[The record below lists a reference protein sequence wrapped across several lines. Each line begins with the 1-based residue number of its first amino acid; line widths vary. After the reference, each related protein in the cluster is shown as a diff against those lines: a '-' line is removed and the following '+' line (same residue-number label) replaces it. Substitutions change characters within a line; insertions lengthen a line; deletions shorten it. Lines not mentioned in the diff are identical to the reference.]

1 MANKQQQLKLNEK
14 DTLTDM
20 LMAEKAMVKMYST
33 ALTEA
38 SGKSVRSVLKSGFN
52 ECIADQHGL
61 FQIMNE
67 CGYYEP
73 APADKAVIDKQRDA
87 FEKVSG
93 ALANG

>member
-1 MANKQQQLKLNEK
+1 MASKQQNQLNEK
-14 DTLTDM
+14 DSLQDM

-38 SGKSVRSVLKSGFN
+38 SGKTVRTVLKNGFN
-52 ECIADQHGL
+52 ECVTDQHGL
-61 FQIMNE
+61 FKTMSD

-87 FEKVSG
+87 FIKVSDM
-93 ALANG
+93 LANG